1 MQTPSQI
8 LDNLKAALPAVV
20 QRVQG
25 GWENVQ
31 SFNIKTN
38 SSVSLPIWSCNLGQ
52 GEDARWTDASAVD
65 AGGAEEGGSGSGRE
79 SESENEEDTSK
90 TVSKGKKRAAID
102 GDAVTSHKKVKKDS
116 LSSKETQ
123 PSTGSSKKVVS
134 EITPKAPAKP
144 RKKEQ
149 SLTKPAQEI
158 QEVIPA
164 PSASEEGPTRRSPT
178 KQYSSA
184 AKKKSAASPVKDVA
198 PSTGDLTGTAKTIS
212 APVTPTTS
220 VTREELKLKRAALGG
235 MEKKKEKVAKGK
247 IGKAGAKESI
257 VGRAVKAR
265 V

>member
-52 GEDARWTDASAVD
+52 GEDARWADATAVD
-65 AGGAEEGGSGSGRE
+65 AGGAEEGASGSGGE
-79 SESENEEDTSK
+79 SESEEETEK
-90 TVSKGKKRAAID
+90 KVSKGKKRAAAD
-102 GDAVTSHKKVKKDS
+102 GDAVISHKKVKKDS
-116 LSSKETQ
+116 QMSKETEL
-123 PSTGSSKKVVS
+123 STGSSKKIVS
-134 EITPKAPAKP
+134 GAEATKNP
-144 RKKEQ
+144 RKKQRSSEK
-149 SLTKPAQEI
+149 SSKEVQEALR
-158 QEVIPA
+158 A
-164 PSASEEGPTRRSPT
+164 PREPEEAPLRRSPT

-184 AKKKSAASPVKDVA
+184 AKKAAAASPVKDII
-198 PSTGDLTGTAKTIS
+198 PSTEEDLFG
-212 APVTPTTS
+212 PVNSVSTPAIPTTS
-220 VTREELKLKRAALGG
+220 LSREELKLKRAALGG
-235 MEKKKEKVAKGK
+235 IEKKKEKVAKGK
-247 IGKAGAKESI
+247 TGKAGAKESI